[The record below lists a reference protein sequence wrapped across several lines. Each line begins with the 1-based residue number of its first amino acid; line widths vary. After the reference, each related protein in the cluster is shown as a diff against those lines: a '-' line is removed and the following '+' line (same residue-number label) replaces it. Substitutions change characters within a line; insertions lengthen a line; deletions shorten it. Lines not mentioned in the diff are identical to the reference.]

1 MNVHILIHSVVQ
13 QTMVFIAQLATAG
26 GVRAPLAQV
35 ANQALLELIT
45 ELQNQGLKKNVIADM
60 FGMSLRTYHRRV
72 RELAQSRSV
81 EGRTVWE
88 ALLEFIREREPV
100 AQVEISARFAR
111 DDREVVAGV
120 LNDLVNTGIAYRS
133 GRGTDAVYRAAA
145 AADFLA
151 ADEEQR
157 AAANEYLVWQAV
169 YRGRP
174 IDREQI
180 IGGTGLPEGAVTR
193 ALQRL
198 LADGRVLPDGGGRE
212 LYTSDRLDVP
222 VGQSHGWEAAVFD
235 HFQAMVGAIASK
247 LSNGDGRAEPA
258 DVIGGATYSLDLW
271 PGHPLA
277 AEARGTLSQVRRTL
291 EELRDRIDRINQ
303 ASARVRTEQVIFYM
317 GQYVKSEQDWGTPQN
332 AGQ

>member
-1 MNVHILIHSVVQ
+1 MNVQILIHSVVQ

-26 GVRAPLAQV
+26 GVRTPLAQV

-72 RELAQSRSV
+72 RELSQSRSV

-100 AQVEISARFAR
+100 AQTEISRRFAN
-111 DDREVVAGV
+111 DEREVVAGV

-133 GRGTDAVYRAAA
+133 GRGAYAVYRAAA
-145 AADFLA
+145 ATDFLA

-157 AAANEYLVWQAV
+157 TLANEYLVWQAV

-174 IDREQI
+174 IAGEQVVSA
-180 IGGTGLPEGAVTR
+180 TGLPEAAVSQ
-193 ALQRL
+193 ALDRL
-198 LADGRVLPDGGGRE
+198 LADGRVCEVGGE
-212 LYTSDRLDVP
+212 KALYTSDRLDVP
-222 VGQSHGWEAAVFD
+222 VGQTQGWEAAVFD

-247 LSNGDGRAEPA
+247 LSNGEGRAEQA

-277 AEARGTLSQVRRTL
+277 AEARGTLSQVRRTM
-291 EELRDRIDRINQ
+291 EDLRARIDRVNQ
-303 ASARVRTEQVIFYM
+303 ASARPRTEQVIFYM
-317 GQYVKSEQDWGTPQN
+317 GQYVKSEQDWAAPQTI
-332 AGQ
+332 GR